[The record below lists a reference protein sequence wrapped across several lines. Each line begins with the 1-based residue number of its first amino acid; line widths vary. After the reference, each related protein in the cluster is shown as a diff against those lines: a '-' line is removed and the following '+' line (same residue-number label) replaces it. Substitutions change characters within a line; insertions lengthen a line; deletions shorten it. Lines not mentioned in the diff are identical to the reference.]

1 MGVVPACKDRG
12 ITFRHLAN
20 MTSGY
25 LQPERPG
32 LPRDITMTLGWS
44 INTVMIPSLG
54 IVQVCAGNAHWGHP
68 YLAPKAADGFNC
80 TMIRLLAESVAGPNR
95 GTTPKETPAGE
106 TGGTQ

>member
-44 INTVMIPSLG
+44 INNVMIPSLS
-54 IVQVCAGNAHWGHP
+54 IVQVCAGNAQGPSLPGAEGGGWFQLHDDAAAGRVRGRSEPGHNTEG
-68 YLAPKAADGFNC
+68 D
-80 TMIRLLAESVAGPNR
+80 AGR
-95 GTTPKETPAGE
+95 RDRR
-106 TGGTQ
+106 